1 MTRQPTRPS
10 AEVPPGHGDPKIL
23 VLSLAGIGDTL
34 ISTPFIHELR
44 ANFPRATIDAF
55 VLWAGSKDILEG
67 NPHLN
72 TVFQKDLIKDGALHS
87 LPFLR
92 QLRQRRY
99 DISINVH
106 TLGRIHYRAV
116 AKFINARTR
125 LSHEYEGHGLLD
137 RLLVNRTIPQDYTI
151 HSVENNNRLLPLLDK
166 KPILP
171 AHEFEVFLK
180 PGEFAWADEFI
191 ASHNLAGRKIFGLH
205 LGSGGTKNL
214 KLKRWPSCYWGE
226 LLHRLNQDH
235 PELVILLFGGPE
247 EQREH
252 EEILDYS
259 KGHPIHA
266 PHTRNLRQAAA
277 LMKHC
282 HAFASVDTA
291 LMHLAAAMKVPN
303 QIVIEAPTLNPTN
316 LPWRNPFRLI
326 RNPVVNGR
334 NLDYYRYD
342 GRPIKGSPAQLVRCM
357 ASVKVEDV
365 YQTLA
370 AALALPIR
378 KAEPAASAPPSA

>member
-1 MTRQPTRPS
+1 M
-10 AEVPPGHGDPKIL
+10 
-23 VLSLAGIGDTL
+23 LSLAGIGDTL

-44 ANFPRATIDAF
+44 ANFPHATIDAF

-72 TVFQKDLIKDGALHS
+72 TVFQKNLIKEGPLKS
-87 LPFLR
+87 LPFLNE
-92 QLRQRRY
+92 LRNRHY

-116 AKFINARTR
+116 AKFINARIR
-125 LSHEYEGHGLLD
+125 LSHEYEGHGFLD
-137 RLLVNRTIPQDYTI
+137 RLLVNRTVPQDYTI
-151 HSVENNNRLLPLLDK
+151 HSIENNNRLLPLLDK
-166 KPILP
+166 VPVLP
-171 AHEFEVFLK
+171 RHEFEVFLK
-180 PGEFAWADEFI
+180 PEEFAWADEFI
-191 ASHNLAGRKIFGLH
+191 ASHQLANRKIFGLH

-247 EQREH
+247 EQQEH
-252 EEILDYS
+252 EEILGYS
-259 KGHPIHA
+259 AGFPVYA
-266 PHTRNLRQAAA
+266 PPTRNLRQAAA
-277 LMKHC
+277 LMRHC
-282 HAFASVDTA
+282 DAFASVDTA
-291 LMHLAAAMKVPN
+291 LMHLAAAMKVQN

-316 LPWRNPFRLI
+316 LPWQNPFRLI

-342 GRPIKGSPAQLVRCM
+342 GRPIRGTPAQLVRCM

-365 YQTLA
+365 YLNVCD
-370 AALALPIR
+370 ALGLPIPQR
-378 KAEPAASAPPSA
+378 PATANSP

>member
-1 MTRQPTRPS
+1 M
-10 AEVPPGHGDPKIL
+10 KIL
-23 VLSLAGIGDTL
+23 VISLAGIGDTL
-34 ISTPFIHELR
+34 IATPLIHELR
-44 ANFPRATIDAF
+44 ANFPQATIDAF

-72 TVFQKDLIKDGALHS
+72 TIYQKNLIKEGALNS
-87 LPFLR
+87 LPFLKE
-92 QLRQRRY
+92 LRRRRY

-116 AKFINARTR
+116 ARFIGATLR

-137 RLLVNRTIPQDYTI
+137 RLLVNRTVPQDYTI
-151 HSVENNNRLLPLLDK
+151 HSVENNNRLLPLIDK
-166 KPILP
+166 KPVLP
-171 AHEFEVFLK
+171 SHAFEIFLK
-180 PGEFAWADEFI
+180 PEEFAWADEFI
-191 ASHNLAGRKIFGLH
+191 ASHQLAKRKILGLH
-205 LGSGGTKNL
+205 IGSGGTKNL

-226 LLHRLNQDH
+226 LLHRLNKDH

-252 EEILDYS
+252 DEILDYS
-259 KGHPIHA
+259 KGLPVYA
-266 PHTRNLRQAAA
+266 PATRNLRQAAA

-282 HAFASVDTA
+282 QAFASVDTA

-303 QIVIEAPTLNPTN
+303 QIVLEAPTLNPTN
-316 LPWRNPFRLI
+316 LPWQNKYRLI

-342 GRPIKGSPAQLVRCM
+342 GRPIKGSDADLIRCM
-357 ASVKVEDV
+357 ASVKVEEV
-365 YQTLA
+365 YKA
-370 AALALPIR
+370 VAEALDLPQP
-378 KAEPAASAPPSA
+378 KPPLTAPAPPAAGP

>member
-1 MTRQPTRPS
+1 MTKQTNSTNNDVSRRNENPT
-10 AEVPPGHGDPKIL
+10 IL

-34 ISTPFIHELR
+34 IATPFLHELR
-44 ANFPRATIDAF
+44 ANFPDATIDAF

-72 TVFQKDLIKDGALHS
+72 TVFQKNLIKDGAIQS

-92 QLRQRRY
+92 ELRARRY
-99 DISINVH
+99 DVSINVH

-116 AKFINARTR
+116 ARFINARVR

-137 RLLVNRTIPQDYTI
+137 RLLVNRTIPQDYTV

-166 KPILP
+166 KPVLQG
-171 AHEFEVFLK
+171 HDFEIFLK
-180 PGEFAWADEFI
+180 PGELAWAEQFI
-191 ASHNLAGRKIFGLH
+191 AGHQLQKRKIFGLH

-214 KLKRWPSCYWGE
+214 KLKRWPSCFWGE
-226 LLHRLNQDH
+226 LLHRLNHDH

-259 KGHPIHA
+259 KGFPIFA
-266 PHTRNLRQAAA
+266 PATQNLRQAAA

-316 LPWRNPFRLI
+316 LPWRNPFRLV

-342 GRPIKGSPAQLVRCM
+342 GRPIKGTPAQLVRCM

-365 YQTLA
+365 YKA
-370 AALALPIR
+370 VAEALNLP
-378 KAEPAASAPPSA
+378 KPEPTVASTPEKNG